1 VHNIFIAIINEAF
14 NSLKANPPKR
24 YEDLESDEDFDS
36 SQPSSISP
44 RTSNNLK
51 KKLSLKQAES
61 EEMSNS
67 YLRTKEE
74 NCIS

>member
-14 NSLKANPPKR
+14 SSLKTNPPKR

-36 SQPSSISP
+36 SQHASLSP
-44 RTSNNLK
+44 RTSNSLK

-61 EEMSNS
+61 EEISNS
-67 YLRTKEE
+67 YLRTKEKT
-74 NCIS
+74 CIS